1 MFTRKTCIPDP
12 IFLQTHCRRIFF
24 RNLALSCSIGVYD
37 HEKANRQQLTL
48 DCDVWA
54 LKYPVGTDSLE
65 AVLDYDR
72 IGAIL
77 RQAAVG
83 HTNLQE
89 TLVDRLI
96 KQIAALPS
104 VVLVRLAS
112 AKPDAYPDADAIGI
126 EEWRVGESFSKTFES
141 DD

>member
-1 MFTRKTCIPDP
+1 MFNI
-12 IFLQTHCRRIFF
+12 IFH
-24 RNLALSCSIGVYD
+24 
-37 HEKANRQQLTL
+37 
-48 DCDVWA
+48 
-54 LKYPVGTDSLE
+54 
-65 AVLDYDR
+65 DR